1 MDTEIPVQRCA
12 IRRCQYYLI
21 YTRDPIGIHNAER
34 QSTLAYMCRVLSCH
48 KTLHSRVSNGQ
59 TRQGSGLPVIDH
71 REHPG
76 HCIVDQLDM
85 C

>member
-1 MDTEIPVQRCA
+1 MDTEITVQCCA

-21 YTRDPIGIHNAER
+21 YTRDPMGFHNAER

-48 KTLHSRVSNGQ
+48 EALHSRVSNGP

-71 REHPG
+71 GENPG
-76 HCIVDQLDM
+76 HCIVEPLDT